1 MRVMQ
6 ITDNE
11 WRQHVAE
18 QLECIAVYPA
28 CYRVVNK
35 YVRFIKDKVDM
46 VAKRQ
51 HWNKT
56 VLLYA
61 VIENIR
67 LGGSFSK
74 CIGRIDKHDE

>member
-1 MRVMQ
+1 
-6 ITDNE
+6 
-11 WRQHVAE
+11 
-18 QLECIAVYPA
+18 
-28 CYRVVNK
+28 
-35 YVRFIKDKVDM
+35 M

-67 LGGSFSK
+67 LGGNFSK
-74 CIGRIDKHDE
+74 FLGKVDKHE